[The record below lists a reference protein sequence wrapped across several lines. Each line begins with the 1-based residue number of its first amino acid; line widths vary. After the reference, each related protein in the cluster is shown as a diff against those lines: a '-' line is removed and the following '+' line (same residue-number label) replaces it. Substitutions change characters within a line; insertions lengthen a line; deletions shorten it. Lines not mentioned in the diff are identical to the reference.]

1 MMTKITPKMVTGTH
15 GDGPSQKPDLA
26 ILVKSPAGFHEP
38 AQIAASGVPKQH
50 RQPISEPE
58 ENRE

>member
-15 GDGPSQKPDLA
+15 GDGPSRKPDLA

-50 RQPISEPE
+50 PQPIS
-58 ENRE
+58 